1 VDILLFEKLF
11 FPAVEERP
19 EEAPGTALE
28 KRLFKQK
35 MERKAGMASDKTT
48 M

>member
-11 FPAVEERP
+11 FAAVEERP

-28 KRLFKQK
+28 KKLFKQK
-35 MERKAGMASDKTT
+35 METESGNGS
-48 M
+48 